1 MYQSKVIM
9 KAILACGIVTVI
21 GFTSCDPKK
30 STNTGKTETKTVQ
43 TEAPTGSHA
52 GRIAYVDMDTLQV
65 KYEYLK
71 TEKANL
77 EKESA
82 ALEAELGRMAQNLQ
96 NEYAAFQKK
105 AQAGTLS
112 QAEGEAGQKKL
123 QQMQQN
129 MEERKQTAGAALMK
143 KTDAF
148 TKELQSKLDKY
159 LLKYN
164 ADKHFDYILQYQKGG
179 TILFANPELDI
190 TDDVAKGMNEEDKA
204 GIAK

>member
-1 MYQSKVIM
+1 MYQF
-9 KAILACGIVTVI
+9 KAIAGGLLTLGLGALCLV
-21 GFTSCDPKK
+21 SCDNKKTGTPK
-30 STNTGKTETKTVQ
+30 TEAKTETV
-43 TEAPTGSHA
+43 ASPAAGSHE

-82 ALEAELGRMAQNLQ
+82 ALEAELGRMGQNLQ
-96 NEYAAFQKK
+96 NEYVAFQKK

-112 QAEGEAGQKKL
+112 QAEGEAAQKKL
-123 QQMQQN
+123 QQMQQSL
-129 MEERKQTAGAALMK
+129 EERKQTMSAQLMK

-148 TKELQSKLDKY
+148 TKELQEKLDQY

-164 ADKHFDYILQYQKGG
+164 TDKHYDYILQYQKGG
-179 TILFANPELDI
+179 SILFANPALDI
-190 TDDVAKGMNEEDKA
+190 TADVVKGMNEEDQ
-204 GIAK
+204 AKKK